1 VSADPESVVDRA
13 VAWLDG
19 GARVA
24 LATVT
29 QTWSSSPRPAGSQM
43 AIDDRGRFEG
53 SVSGGCVEAAVVE
66 ASLDFLSTGKARVL
80 EFGVSNERAWEVGL
94 ACGGRVEVF
103 VGGADIAAL
112 KKIVAHRQAR
122 ATFGVAVDLESGATD
137 VFREDEVP
145 ESLRA
150 AWGELAITDESASA
164 VLERTSERGRAF
176 VRVERPPLRMVVI
189 GAVHLT
195 QVLAHLAKLAAFDV
209 VVVDPR
215 AAFANAER
223 FPNVEVVCEWPDKA
237 LERVVLDRRT
247 AVVAL
252 SHDPKLDEP
261 ALGAAL
267 RSQAFYVGAL
277 GSKKTQASRRGRLA
291 EAGFLEADLDRIS
304 GPVGLDIGAKTTAEI
319 AISIMA
325 EIIARRRRG

>member
-1 VSADPESVVDRA
+1 MADPESVVDKA
-13 VAWLDG
+13 VGWLDG

-43 AIDDRGRFEG
+43 AIDERGRFEG
-53 SVSGGCVEAAVVE
+53 PVSGGCVEAAVVE
-66 ASLDFLSTGKARVL
+66 ASLDFLTTGKPRVL
-80 EFGVSNERAWEVGL
+80 ELGVTNERAWEVGL

-103 VGGADIAAL
+103 VGGADAGAL
-112 KKIVAHRQAR
+112 KRIASYRDAR
-122 ATFGVAVDLESGATD
+122 ATFGVAIDLESGATD
-137 VFREDEVP
+137 VFREGEVP
-145 ESLRA
+145 ASLEA
-150 AWGELAITDESASA
+150 VWNDLVSADEGATT
-164 VLERTSERGRAF
+164 VLESTSARGRSF
-176 VRVERPPLRMVVI
+176 VRVERPPLRIVVI

-209 VVVDPR
+209 IVVDPR
-215 AAFANAER
+215 AAFANPER
-223 FPNVEVVCEWPDKA
+223 FPNVEVVCEWPEKA
-237 LERVVLDRRT
+237 FERVVLDRRT
-247 AVVAL
+247 AVIAL

-277 GSKKTQASRRGRLA
+277 GSKKTQASRRRRLA
-291 EAGFLEADLDRIS
+291 EAGFAEADLDRIS

-319 AISIMA
+319 AISIIA
-325 EIIARRRRG
+325 EIIARRRKG

>member
-1 VSADPESVVDRA
+1 MTADAESVVDEA
-13 VAWLDG
+13 AGWLEG

-66 ASLDFLSTGKARVL
+66 AGLDFLATGKPRTI

-103 VGGADIAAL
+103 VGGADRDALREIARL
-112 KKIVAHRQAR
+112 REER
-122 ATFGVAVDLESGATD
+122 ATFGIAIDLESGKTD
-137 VFREDEVP
+137 VFRDGDVP
-145 ESLRA
+145 EALRSV
-150 AWGELAITDESASA
+150 WGELASAA
-164 VLERTSERGRAF
+164 DGGTQVLEAGADRARTF
-176 VRVERPPLRMVVI
+176 MRVERPPVRIVVI

-195 QVLAHLAKLAAFDV
+195 QVLAQLAKLSAFDV
-209 VVVDPR
+209 VVIDPR
-215 AAFANAER
+215 AAFASAAR
-223 FPNVEVVCEWPDKA
+223 FPDVEVVCEWPDRA
-237 LERVVLDRRT
+237 FERVALDRRT

-267 RSQAFYVGAL
+267 RSPAFHVGAL
-277 GSKKTQASRRGRLA
+277 GSKKTQASRRRRLA
-291 EAGFLEADLDRIS
+291 GAGFSEADLDRIS

-325 EIIARRRRG
+325 EIIARRRGA